1 MSLVADIEMKMK
13 KETPAAPDSTTI
25 DRQVF
30 IEGEDVLSHGD
41 DGLFYFGTV
50 VQVDIVNEKCLIQF
64 GDDTERWSQFRDL
77 KKVQIKE
84 ESEIPCILCKSIKS
98 SPKDEIL
105 LCHYCRRGYH
115 QTCHEPNISKESTSG
130 ETHWMCTRCSEKRQA
145 HEKDKLANSKHLNE
159 AGNNNYNKLCG
170 PCTTLPYNIKLLKWD
185 PDHHINSDN
194 MYCYCGEDGDWYKQM
209 LQCCQCIQW
218 FHQQCITNL
227 PHPILPGDRFYLFLC
242 SVCNNGDK
250 EKLMRLSQELTMED
264 IAHLA
269 LYSLTLETGKKYHD
283 LDKSILPFLEKRW
296 KDFEPSDKI
305 LPMTPSSLR
314 KKVVSIFW
322 QNKNRF
328 MCGRELKKKQTMW
341 GLRNRLPPPLPTAL
355 TPLTIRTLQTWSN
368 SNAVSLT
375 PWNNGTPSHAD
386 MNVQTK
392 SEAGKKRT
400 RSSLVAPEKSA
411 KNLCRRSDPS
421 FNRTL
426 RVRQQQRVSSE
437 ESVCEEESSD
447 DFKRGAGKKTRIK
460 DKLSIGEDK
469 TGMNSSISATPIE
482 TSSDETYSRGTL
494 DLFIPTPKD
503 FDGLNNPFCNL
514 IGDGGFSK
522 SSLIVVR
529 PLKTKLSEKDI
540 RITKSGE
547 IRRRKFA
554 RKLKRSRSSLPSEL
568 AHSIFH
574 SDPGFHYSNARNE
587 RKCLLP
593 YYNPKSSVLSYF
605 GIEERISRGDKYSV
619 HARRILPKGSTQ
631 FLIEWEADTIA

>member
-1 MSLVADIEMKMK
+1 
-13 KETPAAPDSTTI
+13 
-25 DRQVF
+25 
-30 IEGEDVLSHGD
+30 
-41 DGLFYFGTV
+41 
-50 VQVDIVNEKCLIQF
+50 
-64 GDDTERWSQFRDL
+64 
-77 KKVQIKE
+77 
-84 ESEIPCILCKSIKS
+84 
-98 SPKDEIL
+98 
-105 LCHYCRRGYH
+105 
-115 QTCHEPNISKESTSG
+115 
-130 ETHWMCTRCSEKRQA
+130 
-145 HEKDKLANSKHLNE
+145 
-159 AGNNNYNKLCG
+159 
-170 PCTTLPYNIKLLKWD
+170 
-185 PDHHINSDN
+185 
-194 MYCYCGEDGDWYKQM
+194 
-209 LQCCQCIQW
+209 
-218 FHQQCITNL
+218 
-227 PHPILPGDRFYLFLC
+227 
-242 SVCNNGDK
+242 
-250 EKLMRLSQELTMED
+250 
-264 IAHLA
+264 
-269 LYSLTLETGKKYHD
+269 
-283 LDKSILPFLEKRW
+283 
-296 KDFEPSDKI
+296 
-305 LPMTPSSLR
+305 
-314 KKVVSIFW
+314 
-322 QNKNRF
+322 
-328 MCGRELKKKQTMW
+328 
-341 GLRNRLPPPLPTAL
+341 
-355 TPLTIRTLQTWSN
+355 
-368 SNAVSLT
+368 
-375 PWNNGTPSHAD
+375 